1 MCVQIAYT
9 PPRGGPVLLALKV
22 GNAIRSAYAQ
32 FICIYPSPTHV
43 KNIIIISHLIFS
55 SLPPCSG
62 IYKVY
67 INDKHISTYTH
78 TGLFGELALLY
89 NMPRWEEYSEY

>member
-1 MCVQIAYT
+1 MQFTLYLS
-9 PPRGGPVLLALKV
+9 LL
-22 GNAIRSAYAQ
+22 
-32 FICIYPSPTHV
+32 
-43 KNIIIISHLIFS
+43 LID
-55 SLPPCSG
+55 SLSLYYSG

-89 NMPRWEEYSEY
+89 NMPR